1 MSKYVEKNLYENE
14 WIVMQAKRSVWGLVG
29 RWIFGILCCWMLL
42 IPTILAIVAT
52 VKYNCTELTL
62 TNKRL
67 VRKEGVFRTESVDVP
82 LNKIINVSVKTT
94 FWGKVFNTNRI
105 YIHTEVGRIVDKLH
119 GAIDFKNTILG
130 QIDSFDEYR
139 MAQQANWT
147 AQAMARVGVAVKK

>member
-1 MSKYVEKNLYENE
+1 
-14 WIVMQAKRSVWGLVG
+14 
-29 RWIFGILCCWMLL
+29 
-42 IPTILAIVAT
+42 
-52 VKYNCTELTL
+52 
-62 TNKRL
+62 
-67 VRKEGVFRTESVDVP
+67 VFRTESVDVP

>member
-14 WIVMQAKRSVWGLVG
+14 LIVMQAKRSVWGLVG

-42 IPTILAIVAT
+42 IPTILAIIAT

-94 FWGKVFNTNRI
+94 F
-105 YIHTEVGRIVDKLH
+105 
-119 GAIDFKNTILG
+119 
-130 QIDSFDEYR
+130 
-139 MAQQANWT
+139 
-147 AQAMARVGVAVKK
+147 